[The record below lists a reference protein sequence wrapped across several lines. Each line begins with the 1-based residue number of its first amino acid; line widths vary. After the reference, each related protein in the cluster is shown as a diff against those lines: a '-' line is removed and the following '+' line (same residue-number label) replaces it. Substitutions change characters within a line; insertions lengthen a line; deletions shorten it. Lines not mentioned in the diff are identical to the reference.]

1 MKVPRHVAIIMD
13 GNKRWADARGLSAIK
28 GHEAGVEAVKGTL
41 DACQMLGIEYL
52 TLYAFSSENWKRPAY
67 EINGLMRLLEV
78 FINSHIDEINEKGV
92 RLRAI
97 GRLEK
102 LPSRP
107 KKLLFEAIEKTKNN
121 KKGNLTLA
129 ISYGGRSEIADAAGR
144 IASLAADGKINPSDV
159 NEEFF
164 AKFLYAP
171 DIPDPELLI
180 RTSGEMRVSN
190 FLLWQI
196 SYSEIYVANVL
207 WPDFSKSDLE
217 SALKSYFLRE
227 RRFGKR

>member
-13 GNKRWADARGLSAIK
+13 GNRRWAEARGLPVIK
-28 GHEAGVEAVKGTL
+28 GHEAGVEAVKRTL
-41 DACQMLGIEYL
+41 DACQLLGIEYL
-52 TLYAFSSENWKRPAY
+52 TLYAFSAENWKRPAY

-78 FINSHIDEINEKGV
+78 FINRNIDEIHEKGV

-107 KKLLFEAIEKTKNN
+107 RKLLFEAIEKTKNN
-121 KKGNLTLA
+121 EKGNLTLA
-129 ISYGGRSEIADAAGR
+129 ISYGGRSEIVDAAKR
-144 IASLAADGKINPSDV
+144 IAYLAAYGKINPSDV

-180 RTSGEMRVSN
+180 RTSGEMIVSN

-207 WPDFSKSDLE
+207 WPDFLKSDLE
-217 SALKSYFLRE
+217 DALKSYLLRE